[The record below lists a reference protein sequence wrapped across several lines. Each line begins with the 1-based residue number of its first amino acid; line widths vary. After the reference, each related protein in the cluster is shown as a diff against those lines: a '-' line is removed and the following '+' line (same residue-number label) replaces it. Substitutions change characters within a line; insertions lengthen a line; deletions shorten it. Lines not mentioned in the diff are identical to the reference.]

1 MMEKLSGHTIRELFL
16 SFYESKKH
24 IRLSSASLIPEDP
37 QLLFTVAGMVP
48 FKPIFW
54 GKVEPTYTRV
64 TTCQKCVR
72 TNDIEQ
78 VGRTPRHH
86 TFFEMLGNFSFGDY
100 FKREAID
107 WAWEF
112 VIDVLKLPEEK
123 IYVSV
128 YKDDQEAYDLWQKHI
143 GLPPRKITRLGKADN
158 FWGPAGPTGPCGPDS
173 EIFFDMGPKPGCPDP
188 EHCAPGCDCGRF
200 LEFYNLVFTEF
211 NQDEKGNLTPLAR
224 KNIDTGLG
232 LERLAAIMQGVS
244 SNFESDLFTSL
255 IQQSEAVLG
264 LRYGSSEPDNVA
276 LRVVADHIRSAVFMI
291 TDGILPSNEGR
302 GYVLKRLIRRAMR
315 FGWLY
320 GQRNPFLHRLVEPV
334 VSVMRKPYP
343 EIENKVPMVT
353 KIIQIEEEKFL
364 KTLEQG
370 MTMLDTLTAH
380 SKQISGDDAFRL
392 YDTFG
397 FPIEVTQEVAQERG
411 LGIDMEGYRDQMK
424 KQRETARSARGD
436 KEFLKMQEI
445 YESIGSEHPVTP
457 FIGYEQYES
466 ASKVLYLVRE
476 GQTVPE
482 LRAGEEGEMVIE
494 STPFFS
500 EKGGQVTDWGSFCGP
515 SGEGDVVYAFNPFN
529 QLVSHQIIVKTGTL
543 KAGETVSLSVDL
555 SRRRAIARNHT
566 ATHLLHAALRALI
579 GDHIKQAGSMVE
591 PDRLRF
597 DFTHYEKIRPEQVE
611 AIENWVNERILMA
624 VPVSVESHSIQEA
637 KAMGA
642 MALFD
647 EKYKETVR
655 VVQVGTHSMELC
667 GGTHVQ
673 NSGEI
678 GLFKILNETAIS
690 AGMRRIEAITG
701 MASLAYLRKQSAIL
715 SEACQISGSQPES
728 LAKTIEKTLE
738 EQKEAEKTIRNLQ
751 EKWSLKEIGRAE
763 AAVHQLGEAS
773 FAVIHQKGL
782 QKQSVR
788 SVTDKAL
795 EQQKTGMV
803 ILFNEREEMVDIC
816 VKVAAPFV
824 QNPFHAGKVAQR
836 LASELGGGGGGK
848 ADFAVA
854 GGKHPEKMPT
864 VLDHID
870 AFVNQTI
877 G

>member
-1 MMEKLSGHTIRELFL
+1 MEKLSGHTIRELFC
-16 SFYESKKH
+16 SFYEGKKH
-24 IRLSSASLIPEDP
+24 IRLPSASLIPEDP

-100 FKREAID
+100 FKREAIE

-128 YKDDQEAYDLWQKHI
+128 YREDQEAYDLWLHHI
-143 GLPPRKITRLGKADN
+143 GLPPRKITRLGKEDN

-173 EIFFDMGPKPGCPDP
+173 EIFYDMGPKSGCPDP
-188 EHCAPGCDCGRF
+188 RGCAPGCDGGRF

-211 NQDEKGNLTPLAR
+211 NQDEKGNLTPLSR

-244 SNFESDLFTSL
+244 SNFESDLFTP
-255 IQQSEAVLG
+255 IVRQSETVLG
-264 LRYGSSEPDNVA
+264 LRYGSSEASNVA

-291 TDGILPSNEGR
+291 TDGILPSNDGR

-320 GQRNPFLHRLVEPV
+320 GQRNPFLYRLVEPV
-334 VSVMRKPYP
+334 VSVMGEPYP
-343 EIENKVPMVT
+343 EIVNKVPMVT
-353 KIIQIEEEKFL
+353 KIIRLEEEKFL

-370 MTMLDTLTAH
+370 MAMLDTLTAH
-380 SKQISGDDAFRL
+380 SKRIAADDAFRL
-392 YDTFG
+392 YDTLG
-397 FPIEVTQEVAQERG
+397 FPIEVTGEVAQERG
-411 LGIDMEGYRDQMK
+411 LVIDMDGYRDLME
-424 KQRETARSARGD
+424 KQRESARAARGD

-445 YESIGSEHPVTP
+445 YESIGSEYPVTP
-457 FIGYEQYES
+457 FIGYDRNEGHS
-466 ASKVLYLVRE
+466 NVLYLVRE

-482 LRAGEEGEMVIE
+482 LHAGEEGEVVVE

-500 EKGGQVTDWGSFCGP
+500 EKGGQASDIGSFSGP
-515 SGEGDVVYAFNPFN
+515 SGAGDVTYVFNPFN
-529 QLVSHQIIVKTGTL
+529 QLVSHRIIVKTGVLRT
-543 KAGETVSLSVDL
+543 GERVLLSVDL
-555 SRRRAIARNHT
+555 PRRRAVARNHT
-566 ATHLLHAALRALI
+566 ATHLLHAALRAVL
-579 GDHIKQAGSMVE
+579 GDHVQQAGSLVE

-597 DFTHYEKIRPEQVE
+597 DFSHYEKIRANQVE
-611 AIENWVNERILMA
+611 AIEDWVNERVLMA
-624 VPVSVESHSIQEA
+624 IPVSIESRSIQEA

-655 VVQVGTHSMELC
+655 VVRVGTHSLELC

-673 NSGEI
+673 NTGEI
-678 GLFKILNETAIS
+678 GLFKILGETAIS

-701 MASLAYLRKQSAIL
+701 LTSLAYVRKLNATL
-715 SEACQISGSQPES
+715 LEACQVSGSQSES
-728 LAKTIEKTLE
+728 LAQTIKKMQEM
-738 EQKEAEKTIRNLQ
+738 QKEAEKTIRNLQ
-751 EKWSLKEIGRAE
+751 EKWSLKEIGRPE
-763 AAVHQLGEAS
+763 RAVHQLGDAS
-773 FAVIHQKGL
+773 YTVIRLNGL
-782 QKQSVR
+782 QKESVR
-788 SVTDKAL
+788 SVTDLAL
-795 EQQKTGMV
+795 EQHQTGMAIV
-803 ILFNEREEMVDIC
+803 FNEREGMVDIC
-816 VKVAAPFV
+816 VKVATPFV
-824 QNPFHAGKVAQR
+824 QNPFHAGNIARR
-836 LASELGGGGGGK
+836 LATELGGGGGGK
-848 ADFAVA
+848 PDFAFA
-854 GGKHPEKMPT
+854 GGKRPEKLPD
-864 VLDHID
+864 VLARLDTY
-870 AFVNQTI
+870 VRESI

>member
-1 MMEKLSGHTIRELFL
+1 MVEKLSGHAIRELFL
-16 SFYESKKH
+16 SFYENKKH
-24 IRLSSASLIPEDP
+24 IRLPSASLIPEDP

-123 IYVSV
+123 ISVSV
-128 YKDDQEAYDLWQKHI
+128 YKDDQEAYDLWHHHI
-143 GLPPRKITRLGKADN
+143 GLPSAKITRLGKADN

-173 EIFFDMGPKPGCPDP
+173 EIFFDMGPKPGCADPD
-188 EHCAPGCDCGRF
+188 HCAPGCDCGRF

-211 NQDEKGNLTPLAR
+211 NQDEKGNLTSLVR

-244 SNFESDLFTSL
+244 SNFESDLFTPL
-255 IQQSEAVLG
+255 IRQSEAVLG

-320 GQRNPFLHRLVEPV
+320 GQRNPFLYRLVEPV
-334 VSVMRKPYP
+334 VSIMGQPYP
-343 EIENKVPMVT
+343 EIENKVPMVA
-353 KIIQIEEEKFL
+353 KIVRIEEEKFL

-370 MTMLDTLTAH
+370 MTTLDGLTAH
-380 SKQISGDDAFRL
+380 IKQISAGDAFRL

-411 LGIDMEGYRDQMK
+411 LGIDMEGYRTLMK

-436 KEFLKMQEI
+436 KEFLKLQEI
-445 YESIGSEHPVTP
+445 YESIGSEYPVTP
-457 FIGYEQYES
+457 FIGYDRFES
-466 ASKVLYLVRE
+466 TSKVLYLIQE

-482 LRAGEEGEMVIE
+482 IREGEEGEIVVE

-500 EKGGQVTDWGSFCGP
+500 EKGGQVTDFGYFSGP
-515 SGEGDVVYAFNPFN
+515 SGEGDVVYVFNPFN
-529 QLVSHQIIVKTGTL
+529 QLVSHQVIVKKGSL
-543 KAGETVSLSVDL
+543 KAGETVFLSVDL

-566 ATHLLHAALRALI
+566 ATHLLHAALRVII

-597 DFTHYEKIRPEQVE
+597 DFTHYEKIKEEQLE
-611 AIENWVNERILMA
+611 AIENWVNERVLMA
-624 VPVSVESHSIQEA
+624 IPVSVESRSIQEA

-655 VVQVGTHSMELC
+655 VVQVGKHSMELC

-678 GLFKILNETAIS
+678 GLFKILSETAIS

-701 MASLAYLRKQSAIL
+701 MTPLAYLRKQSRIL
-715 SEACQISGSQPES
+715 SEACHIVGSQPDS
-728 LAKTIEKTLE
+728 LVKTLEKILE
-738 EQKEAEKTIRNLQ
+738 EQKEADKTIRSLE

-763 AAVHQLGEAS
+763 TAIHQHGAAS
-773 FAVIHQKGL
+773 YAVILQKGL

-788 SVTDKAL
+788 SVTDQAL

-803 ILFNEREEMVDIC
+803 IVFNEREDSVDIC
-816 VKVAAPFV
+816 VKVAATFV
-824 QNPFHAGKVAQR
+824 QSPFHAGKIAQR
-836 LASELGGGGGGK
+836 LAAELGGGGGGK
-848 ADFAVA
+848 PDFAIA
-854 GGKHPEKMPT
+854 GGKHPEKMPE
-864 VLDHID
+864 VLARID
-870 AFVNQTI
+870 TFVNETV